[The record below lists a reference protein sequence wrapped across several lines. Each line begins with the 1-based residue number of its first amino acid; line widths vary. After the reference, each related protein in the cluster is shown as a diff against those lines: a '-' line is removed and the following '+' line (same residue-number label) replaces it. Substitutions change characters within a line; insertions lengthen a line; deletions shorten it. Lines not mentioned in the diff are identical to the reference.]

1 MTAMLQPKFR
11 LASLLWLTACVAC
24 FFAGK
29 QRQKEWDEHWW
40 PTTPNAKPE
49 NSCTV
54 CIRPDALNP
63 MKTRTTIVWWDGRVL
78 VVEGGRLPEYFPED
92 GLELCFPCLAFNREE
107 KRQTEKEYG
116 LPAGVLD
123 R

>member
-1 MTAMLQPKFR
+1 MLLPKFR
-11 LASLLWLTACVAC
+11 LASVFWLTACVAC

-40 PTTPNAKPE
+40 PSSPDAKPE
-49 NSCTV
+49 NSCSV
-54 CIRPDALNP
+54 HIRPDPINRT
-63 MKTRTTIVWWDGRVL
+63 KTKTTIVWWDGRVL
-78 VVEGGRLPEYFPED
+78 VVAGDRTSEWFPD
-92 GLELCFPCLAFNREE
+92 DSFELCFPCIAFNNEE
-107 KRQTEKEYG
+107 KRRTEKEYG